1 MRIPAALKTQPRKGT
16 SEDRLRLWLKVCE
29 WPIAD
34 NYAVNIGVG
43 ALLQIVETVGDTD
56 LDVSIDEIV
65 GVEIPSSQIKRTPI
79 GLVNPGQKFAQSRI
93 GIPAVVVTHLEMQRF
108 ALDISLIG
116 QQINTDNMP
125 RAKRTDFH
133 PLVDKLADDGIVYP
147 FGCGIAH
154 RLQFH
159 RSPISFSSNFKMN
172 NYVAYCSGIMLG
184 GIMVRGNEQL

>member
-1 MRIPAALKTQPRKGT
+1 MFFALLSLLFSIAVNTTAILRYMRIPAALKTQPRKGT

-65 GVEIPSSQIKRTPI
+65 GVEIPGSQIKRIPI

-93 GIPAVVVTHLEMQRF
+93 GIPAVVVTHLEMQRLT
-108 ALDISLIG
+108 LDISLIG
-116 QQINTDNMP
+116 QQIDTDDMP
-125 RAKRTDFH
+125 RSERTDFH
-133 PLVDKLADDGIVYP
+133 SLVNKFTDDCIVYP
-147 FGCGIAH
+147 FGCRIAH

-159 RSPISFSSNFKMN
+159 RSPFR
-172 NYVAYCSGIMLG
+172 L
-184 GIMVRGNEQL
+184 RLQLSK

>member
-125 RAKRTDFH
+125 RAKRTDWMRNRTQASVSSVSYF
-133 PLVDKLADDGIVYP
+133 VFVKL
-147 FGCGIAH
+147 
-154 RLQFH
+154 Q
-159 RSPISFSSNFKMN
+159 
-172 NYVAYCSGIMLG
+172 
-184 GIMVRGNEQL
+184 NEQLCSVLLRNHARGDHGAGK